1 MRWKLPNGESL
12 TVAQTSRF
20 QHLRL
25 VTRDLTGVVVASG
38 KKDPIA
44 YEALF
49 AIDPG
54 VRNLGIAFVLR
65 DHEDPKNLRLE
76 FAQQVEFDEYSNIAK
91 VAFLLVRSM
100 DAWLKNWNTYKLR
113 ADVKNRLQRVIIV
126 VEQQYLP
133 VGGKG
138 NTMMKSFVD
147 CLETAI
153 ISTSSQCEHEFKMI
167 VVSPQSVAKY
177 GGLPPTKKHRVRKAQ
192 TKALVERG
200 LKTQLERHDIADAI
214 ALAVTALKAGDKGRI
229 RLAPVEIGN
238 TDFLFE
244 PPEQIE
250 VEDNVSEA
258 GAKGFLYAEDCDDD
272 TAPKEWDMPIRHGEG
287 VHSLCDEAPGPLP
300 NGDDIEAGLQ
310 PSGSQPEEAGI
321 PDGQDAGPAC
331 RDGCGICDDYDYD
344 SDGEGIPCRET
355 DPRFMQLF

>member
-25 VTRDLTGVVVASG
+25 GTRDLTGVVVASG
-38 KKDPIA
+38 KKDPVA

-54 VRNLGIAFVLR
+54 VRNLGIAFLLR
-65 DHEDPKNLRLE
+65 DHLDPKNLRLE
-76 FAQQVEFDEYSNIAK
+76 FAQQVEFDDDSNIAK

-113 ADVKNRLQRVIIV
+113 ADVKNRLQRVIVV

-153 ISTSSQCEHEFKMI
+153 LSTSSQCEHEFKMI

-177 GGLPPTKKHRVRKAQ
+177 CGLPPAKKHRVRKAQ
-192 TKALVERG
+192 TKAFVERG
-200 LKTQLERHDIADAI
+200 FNTQLERHDIADAI
-214 ALAVTALKAGDKGRI
+214 ALAITALRDGNRGMV
-229 RLAPVEIGN
+229 RLASVEIGN

-244 PPEQIE
+244 PPEE
-250 VEDNVSEA
+250 VTTEDNVTEA
-258 GAKGFLYAEDCDDD
+258 GAKGFLYVSDED
-272 TAPKEWDMPIRHGEG
+272 A
-287 VHSLCDEAPGPLP
+287 LP
-300 NGDDIEAGLQ
+300 NGDDTEQYGLLPEDFQICNDIETGL
-310 PSGSQPEEAGI
+310 PASSCQPEEAGEG
-321 PDGQDAGPAC
+321 DGQDAGSAC
-331 RDGCGICDDYDYD
+331 RDDGCPCGFCDDFED
-344 SDGEGIPCRET
+344 ECP
-355 DPRFMQLF
+355 

>member
-1 MRWKLPNGESL
+1 
-12 TVAQTSRF
+12 
-20 QHLRL
+20 
-25 VTRDLTGVVVASG
+25 VVVASG

-153 ISTSSQCEHEFKMI
+153 ICTSSQCEHEFKMI

-238 TDFLFE
+238 TDFLFS
-244 PPEQIE
+244 PPDEIVVENNAEDDELSE
-250 VEDNVSEA
+250 VR
-258 GAKGFLYAEDCDDD
+258 AKGFLDVDED
-272 TAPKEWDMPIRHGEG
+272 EG
-287 VHSLCDEAPGPLP
+287 LP
-300 NGDDIEAGLQ
+300 NGDDLEAGLQ
-310 PSGSQPEEAGI
+310 PSGSQPEETGI

-331 RDGCGICDDYDYD
+331 RDDDWDSETEPFDPERVCACGGDPETGC
-344 SDGEGIPCRET
+344 
-355 DPRFMQLF
+355 

>member
-1 MRWKLPNGESL
+1 M
-12 TVAQTSRF
+12 AQTSRF

-25 VTRDLTGVVVASG
+25 GTRDLTGVVVASG
-38 KKDPIA
+38 KKDPVA

-49 AIDPG
+49 AVDPG
-54 VRNLGIAFVLR
+54 VRNLGIAFLLR
-65 DHEDPKNLRLE
+65 DHLDPKNLRLE
-76 FAQQVEFDEYSNIAK
+76 FAQQVEFDDESNIAK

-113 ADVKNRLQRVIIV
+113 ADVKNRLQRVIVV

-153 ISTSSQCEHEFKMI
+153 LSTSSQCEHEFKMI

-177 GGLPPTKKHRVRKAQ
+177 CRLPPAKKHRVRKAQ
-192 TKALVERG
+192 TKAFVEG
-200 LKTQLERHDIADAI
+200 GFNTQLERHDIADSI
-214 ALAVTALKAGDKGRI
+214 ALAITALQGGEKGRI

-244 PPEQIE
+244 PPEE
-250 VEDNVSEA
+250 VTVEDNTLTDV
-258 GAKGFLYAEDCDDD
+258 GAKGFLHVSD
-272 TAPKEWDMPIRHGEG
+272 
-287 VHSLCDEAPGPLP
+287 DEALP
-300 NGDDIEAGLQ
+300 NGDDTEQYGLREEDLQFCDDTDICRQIDIEACRDSDCTVCETRV
-310 PSGSQPEEAGI
+310 PASSSQPEEAGKG
-321 PDGQDAGPAC
+321 DGQDAGSAC
-331 RDGCGICDDYDYD
+331 RNDGCPCGFCDDFEDD
-344 SDGEGIPCRET
+344 ECP
-355 DPRFMQLF
+355 